1 MNSSKNYAL
10 KLDAQDELHRYRQEF
25 YLPANAIYMDG
36 NSLGLLSKR
45 AEQSLAQ
52 VVEAYKLYGIDS
64 WTKGKNPYF
73 YMAEKLG
80 DKIAPLVGALEGEVV
95 ITGSTTVNLHQ
106 LVATFFEP
114 KGTRTKILIDEFA
127 FPTDVYAVKSQLLL
141 HGLDPSEHLVLVKS
155 TDGQTISEDDIISL
169 LTDEVALLILPTV
182 VYSTGQLLDIKRI
195 TTAAHDHDAL
205 VGFDASHSVGVVP
218 HNFHEDGVDMAVFC
232 TYKYVNGG
240 PGAPAGIFV
249 HQKHF
254 GKYPALAGWFSSRKD
269 VQFDMAHDLVP
280 ADNAGAYQIGT
291 PHVLSMAPL
300 QGALE
305 LISEVGILRIRK
317 KSSQLTEY
325 LIELVNSELRDMGFA
340 IASPLTV
347 DARGGH
353 VALRHK
359 EAASIC
365 KALKNRGVVPDF
377 RFPDIVRLAPSPLYG
392 SFVDVYEAVQIL
404 KDIMTKR
411 DHLAFSNKREIIA

>member
-1 MNSSKNYAL
+1 MNSSKDYAL
-10 KLDAQDELHRYRQEF
+10 KLDAQDELRPYRQEF
-25 YLPANAIYMDG
+25 YLSADAIYMDG

-64 WTKGKNPYF
+64 WTKGENPYF

-80 DKIAPLVGALEGEVV
+80 DMIAPLVGALEGEVI
-95 ITGSTTVNLHQ
+95 ITGSTSINLHQ
-106 LVATFFEP
+106 LVATFFKP

-141 HGLDPSEHLVLVKS
+141 HGLDLGEHLVVARS
-155 TDGQTISEDDIISL
+155 RDGQTISEADIISL
-169 LTDEVALLILPTV
+169 LTDEIALVILPTV

-195 TTAAHDHDAL
+195 TKAAHDRNIL
-205 VGFDASHSVGVVP
+205 VGFDASHSVGAVP
-218 HNFHEDGVDMAVFC
+218 HNLHEDGVDMAVFC

-254 GKYPALAGWFSSRKD
+254 GTYPALAGWFSSRKD
-269 VQFDMAHDLVP
+269 VQFDMSHDLVP
-280 ADNAGAYQIGT
+280 AENAGAYQIGT

-305 LISEVGILRIRK
+305 VISEAGIVQIRE
-317 KSSQLTEY
+317 KSSRLTRY
-325 LIELVNSELRDMGFA
+325 LIELVDNELQDMEFS
-340 IASPLTV
+340 IVSPRAA

-353 VALRHK
+353 VALRHT

-365 KALKNRGVVPDF
+365 KALKQRGVIPDF
-377 RFPDIVRLAPSPLYG
+377 RSPDIIRLSPSPLYG
-392 SFVDVYEAVQIL
+392 SFSDVYQAIQIL
-404 KDIMTKR
+404 KDIIIEQE
-411 DHLAFSNKREIIA
+411 HLTFSNKREIVA